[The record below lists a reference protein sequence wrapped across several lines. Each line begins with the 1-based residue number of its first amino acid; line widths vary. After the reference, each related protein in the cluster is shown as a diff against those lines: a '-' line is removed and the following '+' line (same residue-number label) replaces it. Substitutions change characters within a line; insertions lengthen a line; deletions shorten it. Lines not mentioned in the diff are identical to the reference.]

1 METGFILVLLLR
13 RTCFLGALQTSEDFD
28 KLFNILLATYSS
40 KLEKPSLIAFFPHR
54 IFYPLG
60 YL

>member
-13 RTCFLGALQTSEDFD
+13 RTCFLGASQTSEDFD

-40 KLEKPSLIAFFPHR
+40 KFEKPSLIAFFPHR
-54 IFYPLG
+54 IFDPLG
-60 YL
+60 